1 MVADQSGAVIIVS
14 MLGTYALLLLFS
26 KRYRDDTAKMF
37 RMEKSSL
44 RVMMEHPW
52 ATLAHGLS
60 FGLPVYFMDLPL

>member
-1 MVADQSGAVIIVS
+1 MDADQSGAVIIAS

-44 RVMMEHPW
+44 GVMADHP
-52 ATLAHGLS
+52 LAAFAHILS
-60 FGLPVYFMDLPL
+60 LALPVYLMGLPL